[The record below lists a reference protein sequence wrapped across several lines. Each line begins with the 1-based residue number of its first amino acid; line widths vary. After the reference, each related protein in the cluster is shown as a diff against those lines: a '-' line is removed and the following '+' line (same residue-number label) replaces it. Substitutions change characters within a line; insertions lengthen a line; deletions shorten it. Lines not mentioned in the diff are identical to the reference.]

1 MTPNLGVVR
10 RAWSTDVLTAS
21 SESRYI
27 AMAKLNFSE
36 KHIRGLIDYEEG
48 VLHDLMSQISEVVQQ
63 EFHRRKFLQDDVE
76 DLVTG
81 VYHYAIDLVQQKI
94 CISSIELETRL
105 NKSIKKVV
113 QIYGKKSHRASG
125 VRVNF
130 SRVGDKSRRSL
141 MERYY
146 AESNLSEWLSK
157 QSGKAELLYRDT
169 RSEESEQ
176 KTEHDILIVDDEL
189 IRFFSRY
196 PERMYQLEP
205 RKFEELVARILKD
218 LGYDVELT
226 AKSAD
231 GGIDIFATQKAEVG
245 EVLLIVDC
253 KRYSPTKHIG
263 VEIVRA
269 MYGAGEQ
276 LRATMSMIATTSF
289 FTRPAI
295 EFQRSVKH
303 RLSLKDYNDLHA
315 WLGSYGQSTLVNKS

>member
-1 MTPNLGVVR
+1 
-10 RAWSTDVLTAS
+10 
-21 SESRYI
+21 
-27 AMAKLNFSE
+27 MAKFNFSE
-36 KHIRGLIDYEEG
+36 KHIRGLIDYDERI
-48 VLHDLMSQISEVVQQ
+48 LHDVMSQIREAVQRD
-63 EFHRRKFLQDDVE
+63 FHRRKLSEDDVE
-76 DLVTG
+76 DMVTG
-81 VYHYAIDLVQQKI
+81 VYYYAISLVHQKI
-94 CISSIELETRL
+94 CISSIELETHL
-105 NKSIKKVV
+105 NKSIKKAA
-113 QIYGKKSHRASG
+113 QIYGKKWRRGSG

-130 SRVGDKSRRSL
+130 SRVGDKSPRSL

-146 AESNLSEWLSK
+146 AESNLNEWLSK
-157 QSGKAELLYRDT
+157 QSGKAELLYKDT

-189 IRFFSRY
+189 IRFFSKY

-205 RKFEELVARILKD
+205 RKFEELVAGILKD

-253 KRYSPTKHIG
+253 KRYSPTKHVG

-269 MYGAGEQ
+269 MYGIGER

-303 RLSLKDYNDLHA
+303 RLSLKDHNDLHA
-315 WLGSYGQSTLVNKS
+315 WLGSYGQNTMVNKS